1 MNGPVSDTPRP
12 DRTDD
17 PSHALRRLRHLTGD
31 VRRPR
36 RDVEDRYVDL
46 VRADGHLDP
55 DEQLRIMHLLLPPQ
69 NRGAVVRFGLMLT
82 LSVTIAVMGL
92 AADSAAVVIGAM
104 LIAPLMTPIMTFSAA
119 VGYGLGKRAVQA
131 AFLVALGSVWSVVF
145 AIVLARL
152 LPTVTIGSEIL
163 ARTRPD
169 VRDLIVAIAAGA
181 AGAYATARHDVSA
194 ALPGV
199 AVAVALVP
207 PLATTGILID
217 ADRLVLAEGSALLY
231 LTNLLAIIVSALVV
245 LLATGVIPT
254 LRLCLQSPRLAMTA
268 VGIVMATVLIA
279 VPLTS
284 RSLDA
289 ASSSR
294 QEAEIAT
301 VVDEWLGD
309 LRLDVDQITIDQG
322 RVEVEVTGLDEPP
335 AVFEL
340 ATALVPLLGDDAQAV
355 VRWDQR
361 AQGEAQAGVEPAAD
375 PTEVARQVLDDWL
388 AGLEADQVLLD
399 LVELSYSN
407 GEVSATVSGPNP
419 PPRDPDLS
427 DRVAGAVG
435 ADVVLRLR
443 YLPAFDPGLGG
454 EAPAD
459 RLARH
464 VTAWIG
470 DRASVRLVATT
481 VDGPNV
487 LIDLGAEGTPL
498 GLEVLQRIALA
509 AVDGARG
516 VEIRLLPLEVIAPV
530 PDEYLTPVID

>member
-1 MNGPVSDTPRP
+1 MTVSDDPRTTPA
-12 DRTDD
+12 DE
-17 PSHALRRLRHLTGD
+17 PSHALRRLRDLTGD

-36 RDVEDRYVDL
+36 RGVEDRYVAL
-46 VRADGHLDP
+46 VHADGRLDA

-69 NRGAVVRFGLMLT
+69 NRGAVLRFGLMLT

-131 AFLVALGSVWSVVF
+131 AFLVAAGSIWSVVY

-152 LPTVTIGSEIL
+152 LPTVTIGTEIL

-181 AGAYATARHDVSA
+181 AGAYATARQDVSA

-207 PLATTGILID
+207 PLASTGILID

-268 VGIVMATVLIA
+268 VGIVAATVVIA

-289 ASSSR
+289 ATSSR
-294 QEAEIAT
+294 QEAEIAS
-301 VVDEWLGD
+301 VVGDWLGD
-309 LRLDVDQITIDQG
+309 LRLDVDRIIVDQG

-340 ATALVPLLGDDAQAV
+340 ATALVPLLGDEAQAV

-361 AQGEAQAGVEPAAD
+361 AQGEAQAGVEPAAE
-375 PTEVARQVLDDWL
+375 PAEVARRVIDDWI
-388 AGLEADQVLLD
+388 AGLAADQIVLE
-399 LVELSYSN
+399 LVDLSYTN

-427 DRVAGAVG
+427 DQVASAVG
-435 ADVVLRLR
+435 ADVILRLR

-454 EAPAD
+454 EPPAD
-459 RLARH
+459 RLARF

-470 DRASVRLVATT
+470 DRASVRLIAVT

-487 LIDLGAEGTPL
+487 LVDLGAEGTPL
-498 GLEVLQRIALA
+498 GLEVLQRLALD
-509 AVDGARG
+509 AVDGALG
-516 VEIRLLPLEVIAPV
+516 IEIRLLPLEVTEPG
-530 PDEYLTPVID
+530 PDEFVAPPID